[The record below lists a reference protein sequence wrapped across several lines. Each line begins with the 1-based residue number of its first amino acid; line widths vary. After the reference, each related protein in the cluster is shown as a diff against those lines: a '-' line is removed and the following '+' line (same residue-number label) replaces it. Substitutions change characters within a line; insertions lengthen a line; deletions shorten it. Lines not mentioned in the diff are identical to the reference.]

1 MRVKKI
7 EGLIDIW
14 GKKSKFA
21 IGKQETIAAVTN
33 VNIVHPDLLHYLLD
47 NNMLQDGDI
56 SANAQCD
63 NGNKIFNQNIDFIAR
78 NQRRY
83 LYHDHDYWSLFAKV
97 DRSEKFWAM
106 EIGLFSGYRIP
117 RNIMCFVAYATAVV
131 HVGSD

>member
-1 MRVKKI
+1 MRVKKL
-7 EGLIDIW
+7 EGLIDIC

-21 IGKQETIAAVTN
+21 IDKQETIAAVTN
-33 VNIVHPDLLHYLLD
+33 VNIVHSDLLHYLLD

-83 LYHDHDYWSLFAKV
+83 LYHDHDY
-97 DRSEKFWAM
+97 
-106 EIGLFSGYRIP
+106 
-117 RNIMCFVAYATAVV
+117 
-131 HVGSD
+131 